1 MTSLIQRAKQYPT
14 QKELGQNFLV
24 DENKLDDIVAAANL
38 DAEQDYVLE
47 IGPGI
52 GFLTERLVKKTKLL
66 RAVELD
72 ANAVLNLD
80 ILKAN
85 HANFDYFRKDILSL
99 NIDEIFPDLDRKVKI
114 VANIPYQITTRIL
127 LHFLGE
133 MALENPNRPHVSEIN
148 IMVQKEFAQ
157 RLIANPGTKSYGA
170 ITLLIRYWADVEICV
185 DVPSECF
192 WPAPKV
198 DSAFIKIKV
207 RDENK
212 YQCQKPKQL
221 RRMIKAIFA
230 NRRKKMKNG
239 LKAAGY
245 QDREIELLELSENL
259 RGESLE
265 LAELIELSDRLG

>member
-1 MTSLIQRAKQYPT
+1 MSSLIHRAKKYPT

-24 DENKLDDIVAAANL
+24 DESKLDAIVDSANL
-38 DAEQDYVLE
+38 DPANDYVLE

-52 GFLTERLVKKTKLL
+52 GFLTERLVGKSKLL
-66 RAVELD
+66 KAVELD
-72 ANAVLNLD
+72 ANAALSLD
-80 ILKAN
+80 IIKAN
-85 HANFDYFRKDILSL
+85 NPNFDYVRKDVLAL
-99 NIDEIFPDLDRKVKI
+99 DVEEIFPDIDRKVKI

-133 MALENPNRPHVSEIN
+133 MADENPNRKHISEIN
-148 IMVQKEFAQ
+148 IMVQKEFAE
-157 RLIANPGTKSYGA
+157 RLVAKPGIKAYGA

-192 WPAPKV
+192 WPSPKV

-212 YQCQKPKQL
+212 YNCQKPKQL

-239 LKAAGY
+239 LKAAGFL
-245 QDREIELLELSENL
+245 DREIELLELSENQ
-259 RGESLE
+259 RGEALE